1 MALPHCHRLRQRD
14 RFPALYR
21 GGRKLSTPSLL
32 LRWLPQ
38 VTADSDAKAESRFA
52 IIVSL
57 KVHKRAVRRNRL
69 RRRLQAALLL
79 LRDRLRPG
87 FDGLLTVK
95 PGLDLD
101 TSTSQFLQ
109 ELEDLL
115 TRAEILHGRQ

>member
-1 MALPHCHRLRQRD
+1 M
-14 RFPALYR
+14 
-21 GGRKLSTPSLL
+21 

-38 VTADSDAKAESRFA
+38 AEIESVNESRFA
-52 IIVSL
+52 IVISL

-69 RRRLQAALLL
+69 RRRLQAALLR

-115 TRAEILHGRQ
+115 TRAEIIHGRQ